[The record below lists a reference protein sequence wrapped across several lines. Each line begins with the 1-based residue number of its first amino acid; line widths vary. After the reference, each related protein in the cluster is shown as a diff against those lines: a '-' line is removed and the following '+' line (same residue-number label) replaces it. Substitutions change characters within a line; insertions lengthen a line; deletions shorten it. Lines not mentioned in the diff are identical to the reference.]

1 MVGDA
6 GGESGSPAPRA
17 RVGRLL
23 AFSLAPALLLLG
35 EGIARLAGARPFRGP
50 GPYLPPSVG
59 LLTAELLERARA
71 LPPPVEGRLR
81 VLSLG
86 ESTSAG
92 FPFPPGA
99 AFGDALSRALAAAL
113 GGDRAEVLTL
123 AAPAS
128 TSLGIVALVE
138 ALPAR
143 VARAAL
149 LYCGHNEF
157 YPRLTAPRSTLL
169 SRSTDALRRRSAL
182 FEWGRRALSPA
193 RGRPQPGPLL
203 APPPGTGA
211 DVPWFRNLP
220 LSPAERPR
228 ILSEYE
234 ENVSRLFSVLREK
247 GIEPVALLP
256 ASDPWAPPFASAAAI
271 EGHEGALEALETLG
285 RGDFEGAL
293 EGFRRALRDAPQ
305 DAFAAW
311 GAGSALDSLSR
322 RSEARQILVE
332 ARDLDAAPLR
342 VGASQA
348 RLLREVCARRGVL
361 LADAHVEALEWGP
374 EGGPRSF
381 VDPIHPTRAGQR
393 EIARA
398 AFEALLGGG
407 ILRDLP
413 EDRREAVR
421 RALREESD
429 PPGEEE
435 AIRASGDL
443 FSGYLYLLL
452 GNTAAGVERLERA
465 RRGGRDEERTRLL
478 LETGRRLL
486 SERSG
491 A

>member
-1 MVGDA
+1 VV
-6 GGESGSPAPRA
+6 GGESGSPARA
-17 RVGRLL
+17 RLHRLL
-23 AFSLAPALLLLG
+23 ALGLAPALLLLG
-35 EGIARLAGARPFRGP
+35 EGIARLAGALPFHGP

-71 LPPPVEGRLR
+71 LPPPADGRLR

-92 FPFPPGA
+92 FPFPPDA
-99 AFGDALSRALAAAL
+99 AFGEALRRALASAL
-113 GGDRAEVLTL
+113 GGDRVEVLTL

-128 TSLGIVALVE
+128 TSLGLVALVE

-143 VARAAL
+143 SARAAL

-157 YPRLTAPRSTLL
+157 YPRLTAPRSTPLT
-169 SRSTDALRRRSAL
+169 RSVDGLRRRSAL

-193 RGRPQPGPLL
+193 RSKPQPGPPLE
-203 APPPGTGA
+203 PPPGTGP
-211 DVPWFRNLP
+211 DTPWLRNLP
-220 LSPAERPR
+220 LAPAERAR
-228 ILSEYE
+228 ILSDYG
-234 ENVSRLFSVLREK
+234 ENVGRLFSVLREK

-271 EGHEGALEALETLG
+271 DGNGKALEAQEALG

-293 EGFRRALRDAPQ
+293 EGFRRALRASPE

-311 GAGSALDSLSR
+311 GAGSALGSLSR
-322 RSEARQILVE
+322 RGEARPLLVE

-348 RLLREVCARRGVL
+348 RVLHDLCARSGVL
-361 LADAHVEALEWGP
+361 LSDAHHEALEWGP
-374 EGGPRSF
+374 EGGARSF
-381 VDPIHPTRAGQR
+381 VDPIHPTRARQR
-393 EIARA
+393 EVARA
-398 AFEALLGGG
+398 AFEALLEAG

-452 GNTAAGVERLERA
+452 GNTHAGVERLERA
-465 RRGGRDEERTRLL
+465 QRGGRDEERTRRL

-486 SERSG
+486 RERGG